1 MSEQRTTV
9 ISPSELA
16 SLLGVDRS
24 RLHLEV
30 KSVPAGGGT
39 LVSVEMLIDGKDLTD
54 EQTAIAVRWVSE
66 RVQARFVAADKA

>member
-54 EQTAIAVRWVSE
+54 EQTAIVRWVSE

>member
-1 MSEQRTTV
+1 VSEQRTTV

-54 EQTAIAVRWVSE
+54 EQTAIVRWVSE